1 MDAQQA
7 ENEISLS
14 NPEET
19 ASFFLLWGRIK
30 EILLPMQRSPA
41 NLDLLA
47 MKWDPSGELDRDHH
61 RWLLHR
67 LVDKHDRPTAETLA
81 SSEAAKEG

>member
-1 MDAQQA
+1 
-7 ENEISLS
+7 
-14 NPEET
+14 
-19 ASFFLLWGRIK
+19 
-30 EILLPMQRSPA
+30 MQRSPA

-67 LVDKHDRPTAETLA
+67 LVDKHDRPTAETLT